1 MNAKTIDKILKA
13 VIILPFCIVMF
24 LHGGSKVVSGVI
36 RFPASEDGERWLSD
50 NGSSLSDDVVHLDF
64 IADDQVPDDAMI
76 YLDRKL
82 MTDGSYVAWTA
93 VDSWQWGDLKDVL
106 PIDYVFEGA
115 ISNNWY
121 VYTDF
126 TPGVVVITNGV
137 LNCSWQ
143 ELFGDRKIDN
153 GTLEGVPLKTKV
165 INVTEK
171 GEVIYEEII
180 D

>member
-24 LHGGSKVVSGVI
+24 LHGGSKIVSGVI
-36 RFPASEDGERWLSD
+36 RFPASEDGERWLYD

-82 MTDGSYVAWTA
+82 ITDGSDVGWTA
-93 VDSWQWGDLKDVL
+93 EASWAWGEIKDCL
-106 PIDYVFEGA
+106 PIDYLYEGA

-121 VYTDF
+121 VYTDY
-126 TPGVVVITNGV
+126 TPGVVVVTNGV
-137 LNCSWQ
+137 LNSDWY
-143 ELFGDRKIDN
+143 ELMGDKIDN
-153 GTLEGVPLKTKV
+153 GTLQGVPLKTKV
-165 INVTEK
+165 VIVNEK
-171 GEVIYEEII
+171 GEVINEEI